1 MSWELITQDGSGKRQ
16 CCWCLVRCL
25 STRICPY
32 SSGSWPR
39 HWRHKQVGLPTRHRH
54 KLLCYLVRKAQL
66 CCGRLCRW
74 VFVLFPILLHGQLL
88 ISPWSIQMWYV
99 SEPFL
104 CTCLAVFNY
113 VATQHNVQVVTAN
126 EYRSC
131 AQSNGQTY
139 MTGKDSIPLTTAGK
153 YYFICSVISHCEMG
167 MKIMIDVKAAA
178 AAPPPATTTPPT
190 MSPLPPTEAP
200 AAAPVLPP
208 PPSTATS
215 VPACLSLV
223 AVMAASAFGVL
234 FLC

>member
-1 MSWELITQDGSGKRQ
+1 MAQGRGNA
-16 CCWCLVRCL
+16 
-25 STRICPY
+25 
-32 SSGSWPR
+32 
-39 HWRHKQVGLPTRHRH
+39 VG
-54 KLLCYLVRKAQL
+54 
-66 CCGRLCRW
+66 
-74 VFVLFPILLHGQLL
+74 VLFVASLLAFAHTVVGVDHV
-88 ISPWSIQMWYV
+88 IGGTNKWDYPPGTDTNYYATWSAKHNFV
-99 SEPFL
+99 VGDS
-104 CTCLAVFNY
+104 AVFNY

-178 AAPPPATTTPPT
+178 AAPPSATTTPPT